1 MTDGTWAA
9 CSGTLISPT
18 VSPTAAHC
26 DLEVSRAIDRW
37 DTATEATDS
46 PCTHASTG
54 GGRQQRPVVRTYRT

>member
-46 PCTHASTG
+46 PCTVPAPAADGSS
-54 GGRQQRPVVRTYRT
+54 RRW